1 MLRIE
6 LTVDEAAEVVRVLEG
21 YLSDLR
27 YEISDTDS
35 ASYKEQLRAEKGVVM
50 EALAK
55 LRSALEP
62 AHV

>member
-6 LTVDEAAEVVRVLEG
+6 LSVDEVAEVVRVLEG

-35 ASYKEQLRAEKGVVM
+35 STYKEQLRIEKGVVM

-55 LRSALEP
+55 LQAALAP
-62 AHV
+62 THA

>member
-6 LTVDEAAEVVRVLEG
+6 LSVDEVVEVVRVLEG

-35 ASYKEQLRAEKGVVM
+35 STYKEQLRLEKGVLM

-55 LRSALEP
+55 LQAVLEP
-62 AHV
+62 THA